1 MRILYVI
8 NSFDP
13 GGAEHGLLT
22 LVENGFFTGHEL
34 KVLAFCRGRHHLATR
49 VADAIGASNLVLAST
64 TTSLTAEAYLAG
76 AMALSGQL
84 RRWRPEMVILSLK
97 QANVIGRLVSCFF
110 PSSRCVAYEDI
121 SGHRTPN
128 VERVSGYLLR
138 LLSFRVDEIWAD
150 CMETLQNA
158 TQSFSGRARRRHIVP
173 MFKADA
179 ATPYKQDYRLHTPL
193 RLVAAGRLEQRK
205 NFHLAI
211 EAVRRIVALGTDVH
225 LQIFGD
231 GPEGAALAR
240 SIHNRGLNRYVSLA
254 GYRPDWVS
262 HAIER
267 DIFINLSDTEGFCI
281 VVAEAMAAGL
291 PVIATAVGGVREYGL
306 NGKNMLTLKALD
318 ADALVSLIARLA
330 EDEDVRRRLGARAR
344 EDMIAQHSPAAVR
357 ARGQSILSDASR
369 NRPLKAYS

>member
-49 VADAIGASNLVLAST
+49 IADAVGASNLVIAST
-64 TTSLTAEAYLAG
+64 KTSLTAEACLAG
-76 AMALSGQL
+76 AMALGGQL

-121 SGHRTPN
+121 SRLRTPT

-150 CMETLQNA
+150 CIETLQNA
-158 TQSFSGRARRRHIVP
+158 PQYFSGRARRRHIVP
-173 MFKADA
+173 MFKADPA
-179 ATPYKQDYRLHTPL
+179 AQYKQDYRLHTPL

-211 EAVRRIVALGTDVH
+211 EAVRRIVAYGTDVH

-231 GPEGAALAR
+231 GPEGPALQR
-240 SIHNRGLNRYVSLA
+240 SIDSRGLGRYVSLA

-262 HAIER
+262 QAIAR
-267 DIFINLSDTEGFCI
+267 DIFVNLSDTEGFCI

-318 ADALVSLIARLA
+318 AEALVSHIERLA
-330 EDEDVRRRLGARAR
+330 EDEDVRRRLGERAR
-344 EDMIAQHSPAAVR
+344 EDMLAQHSPAAMR
-357 ARGQSILSDASR
+357 ARGQSILSDTSR
-369 NRPLKAYS
+369 SGPMKAYS